1 MRGRIQSVLELA
13 RYKVGDTAW
22 WVVLRPKEA
31 VPEIEEDDK
40 WMTDHHPKVLYER
53 GPYRLVWKSSSTALL
68 PRVHHADFTLLT
80 SLITSRLVIEPFV
93 VCDLIRSKDTGE
105 FFYSNS
111 DNEWMP
117 ESCLFDT
124 NVAARREQLRLL
136 RMLKKW
142 LNQA

>member
-1 MRGRIQSVLELA
+1 
-13 RYKVGDTAW
+13 
-22 WVVLRPKEA
+22 
-31 VPEIEEDDK
+31 
-40 WMTDHHPKVLYER
+40 
-53 GPYRLVWKSSSTALL
+53 
-68 PRVHHADFTLLT
+68 
-80 SLITSRLVIEPFV
+80 VIEPFV